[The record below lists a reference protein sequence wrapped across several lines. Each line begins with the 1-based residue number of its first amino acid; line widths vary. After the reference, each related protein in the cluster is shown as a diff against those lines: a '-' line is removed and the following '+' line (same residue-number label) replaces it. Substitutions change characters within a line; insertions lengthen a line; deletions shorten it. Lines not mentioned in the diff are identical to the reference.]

1 MPFEQLNIEKMGAL
15 PKQFLVDD
23 TGKKVSIVLDIREY
37 QHILEQLE
45 ELEDIQLYDEGKKN
59 QKSAIPMDEAF
70 KAIEAQRK

>member
-1 MPFEQLNIEKMGAL
+1 MGAL

-23 TGKKVSIVLDIREY
+23 TGRKVSVVLDIQEY

-45 ELEDIQLYDEGKKN
+45 ELEDIQLYDEGKKS
-59 QKSAIPMDEAF
+59 QQPAIPIDEAF